1 MASKQISAIL
11 GLFSGAIV
19 WGLIWY
25 PYRILQEAGIR
36 GDVAVFISYSFA
48 LALGLILFYR
58 SLSELRRASW
68 LLLWIALGAGY
79 ANLAYVLAVIEGEVV
94 RVLLLFY
101 LSPLWTVLCA
111 RVLLGEKLSATG
123 LWVIVLSL
131 AGAVT
136 MLWNPKGGLPIP
148 QNSAEWLALTAGM
161 AFALSNVLIKKAEEM
176 TIELK
181 SFAVW
186 GGILVLTLITLL
198 FKQPDW
204 QAVVSAPA
212 MIWIILLLLGAVL
225 VAVNLAVQYGLMNT
239 LANQAIVIL
248 LFELVVGAVSSYFLA
263 QEAIGL
269 QEWIGGVMIVSASLF
284 STKICADMPKSG

>member
-25 PYRILQEAGIR
+25 PYRVLQEVGIR
-36 GDVAVFISYSFA
+36 GDVAVFISYFFA
-48 LALGLILFYR
+48 LVLGLTLFYR
-58 SLSELRRASW
+58 NLSELRRASW

-101 LSPLWTVLCA
+101 LSPLWTVLCS
-111 RVLLGEKLSATG
+111 RFFLGEKLNATG
-123 LWVIVLSL
+123 LWVIGLSL
-131 AGAVT
+131 AGAIT
-136 MLWNPKGGLPIP
+136 MLWNPEGGLPIP

-161 AFALSNVLIKKAEEM
+161 AFALSNVLIKKAEQM

-186 GGILVLTLITLL
+186 GGILILTLIPIL

-204 QAVVSAPA
+204 QILTSAPVT
-212 MIWIILLLLGAVL
+212 IWIILLLLGAVL

-263 QEAIGL
+263 QEAIDL
-269 QEWIGGVMIVSASLF
+269 QEWIGGAMIISATLF
-284 STKICADMPKSG
+284 SAKICSEKSKSV